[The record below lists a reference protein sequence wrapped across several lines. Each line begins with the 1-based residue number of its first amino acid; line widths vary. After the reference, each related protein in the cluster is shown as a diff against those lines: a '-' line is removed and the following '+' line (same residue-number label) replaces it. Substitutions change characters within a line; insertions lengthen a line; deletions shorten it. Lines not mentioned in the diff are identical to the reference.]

1 MESGTSKVENVNP
14 SALNILVTDTN
25 SAGDLS
31 DLVRDIESLIDV
43 PGLGQPDLVVKG
55 KGYFFDSIFYVLCF
69 QMKQ

>member
-1 MESGTSKVENVNP
+1 MENVNP

-25 SAGDLS
+25 PAGDLS

-55 KGYFFDSIFYVLCF
+55 KGYFFD
-69 QMKQ
+69 